1 MKAKNLVECA
11 FMAAVM
17 CVCAMISIP
26 VGMIHITLSVLAVLL
41 TAVLLGWKKG
51 TIATAVFV
59 GIGLAGIPVFG
70 GMGLGGGIAMLAGP
84 TGGYIYSYIP
94 MAFITGAAAD
104 WLWSHQKGW
113 IRVAGTFL
121 ACLVSVA
128 VCYTLGTIQ
137 FMAVMD
143 TGLGAALAA
152 CVIPFIPFD
161 IAKSVVATGLGL
173 KLRKMIKGL

>member
-1 MKAKNLVECA
+1 MKTKNLAECA
-11 FMAAVM
+11 LMAAVM

-26 VGMIHITLSVLAVLL
+26 IGIIHITLGVLGVLL
-41 TAVLLGWKKG
+41 SAVMLGWKKG
-51 TIATAVFV
+51 TIATAVFI

-70 GMGLGGGIAMLAGP
+70 GMGLGGGLAMLAGP
-84 TGGYIYSYIP
+84 TGGYIYSYVL
-94 MAFITGAAAD
+94 MALITGFAAD
-104 WLWSHQKGW
+104 KLCRLENKVLKLGG
-113 IRVAGTFL
+113 IFL

-143 TGLGAALAA
+143 KDLKASLAA

-161 IAKSVVATGLGL
+161 IAKSVIATGLGL
-173 KLRKMIKGL
+173 KLRKMVAR